1 MRVVEQSIL
10 ISTKKVLGIAAD
22 YTAFDLDILT
32 HINTAFSTLTQLGIG
47 PSVGFIVEDEV
58 TVWTD
63 FIGADLRLH
72 SVKSYVF
79 LKVRMLFDPPQT
91 SYLIEAMTHQ
101 IEEIEWRL
109 NVDREAT
116 YWVNP
121 NQEIDDETELIEV
134 IDGGVI

>member
-1 MRVVEQSIL
+1 MEQSIL

-47 PSVGFIVEDEV
+47 PSVGFMVEDDEA
-58 TVWTD
+58 VWTD
-63 FIGADLRLH
+63 FIGADLKLH

-91 SYLIEAMTHQ
+91 SYLIEAMEHQ
-101 IEEIEWRL
+101 IAEIEWRL

-116 YWVNP
+116 HWVNP
-121 NQEIDDETELIEV
+121 NQEIDEETELIEV
-134 IDGGVI
+134 IDGGVV